1 MRRRGLPFILLV
13 VLVAA
18 TTLTSCSDDGPRRVL
33 LVGDSVMNQ
42 TGAALTNILQ
52 DDDVR
57 NEGVN
62 GSGLLTPDYL
72 DWPAQLRGLLD
83 RYDPDVVVFLF
94 VGNFDLGTGETYT
107 TADGHVIESRRDPAF
122 YRAWQAQAQ
131 RMTDQADEAGADVLW
146 VLPPPM
152 RNAADQAEV
161 DQLRDAYEQLGTDT
175 VDANDVLADDNGD
188 FLAEADDGT
197 ALRNADG
204 VHLANEG
211 ARRLAQLIADE
222 IN

>member
-1 MRRRGLPFILLV
+1 MRALLLV
-13 VLVAA
+13 LAI
-18 TTLTSCSDDGPRRVL
+18 LTVSVTACGDDGPKRVL

-42 TGAALTNILQ
+42 TGAALTNILR

-72 DWPAQLRGLLD
+72 DWPAQLRRLLD
-83 RYDPDVVVFLF
+83 RFDPDQVVFLF
-94 VGNFDLGTGETYT
+94 VGNFDLGTGEVFT
-107 TADGHVIESRRDPAF
+107 TADGHEITSRRDPAF

-131 RMTDQADEAGADVLW
+131 RMTDQAEDAGADVLW

-152 RNAADQAEV
+152 RDPADQAEIN
-161 DQLRDAYEQLGTDT
+161 QLRDVYEDLGTDT
-175 VDANDVLADDNGD
+175 VDAYDVLADDNGD
-188 FLAEADDGT
+188 FIAATPDGT
-197 ALRNADG
+197 ALRNDDG

-211 ARRLAQLIADE
+211 ARRLAHLIADE
-222 IN
+222 IS

>member
-1 MRRRGLPFILLV
+1 MRRRGPLLILF

-18 TTLTSCSDDGPRRVL
+18 VLLPSCGDDGPRRVL

-42 TGAALTNILQ
+42 TGGALTNILRE
-52 DDDVR
+52 DDVR

-72 DWPAQLRGLLD
+72 DWPAQLRRLLD
-83 RYDPDVVVFLF
+83 RFDPDVVVFLF

-122 YRAWQAQAQ
+122 PRAWQAQAQ
-131 RMTDQADEAGADVLW
+131 RMTDLAEEAGADVVW

-152 RNAADQAEV
+152 QDAADQALIE
-161 DQLRDAYEQLGTDT
+161 QLRAGYEDLGTTT
-175 VDANDVLADDNGD
+175 VDANEVLADDDGG

-197 ALRNADG
+197 PLRNRDG

-211 ARRLAQLIADE
+211 ARRLARLVADE
-222 IN
+222 VS